1 MAVLNQNINKWGCL
15 DMINNFFF
23 KIFTFFVISLF
34 LSKNVYAQ
42 GAAADQY
49 KQMGGIAGLT
59 EVCFKTKNLEI
70 ALFKQIGQLF
80 YTQPEMGQMM
90 FGLLYSYFD
99 AKSVAI
105 EKKVVWNGTTQSYN
119 KKQFNC
125 KNAADKKLIKQ
136 FEMQF
141 MNGLKSQG

>member
-1 MAVLNQNINKWGCL
+1 MYK
-15 DMINNFFF
+15 FYFP
-23 KIFTFFVISLF
+23 KISIIIFLVLF

-59 EVCFKTKNLEI
+59 EVCFKTKNLEL
-70 ALFKQIGQLF
+70 ALFKQVGQLF

-99 AKSVAI
+99 AKSVAMD
-105 EKKVVWNGTTQSYN
+105 KKVVWNGTTQSYN
-119 KKQFNC
+119 KKQFDC

-136 FEMQF
+136 FEMQL

>member
-1 MAVLNQNINKWGCL
+1 MTNKIYL
-15 DMINNFFF
+15 TI
-23 KIFTFFVISLF
+23 ILLF
-34 LSKNVYAQ
+34 LYFLLSSKNVYAQ
-42 GAAADQY
+42 GSADDQY

-59 EVCFKTKNLEI
+59 EVCFKTKNLEL

-99 AKSVAI
+99 AKSVAM

-119 KKQFNC
+119 KKQFDCN
-125 KNAADKKLIKQ
+125 NAADKKFIKQ
-136 FEMQF
+136 FEMQL

>member
-1 MAVLNQNINKWGCL
+1 M
-15 DMINNFFF
+15 F
-23 KIFTFFVISLF
+23 KFYFLKIIAIIFLFLF
-34 LSKNVYAQ
+34 LSKTVYAQ

-59 EVCFKTKNLEI
+59 EVCFKTKNLEL

-99 AKSVAI
+99 AKSVAM

-119 KKQFNC
+119 KKQFDCN
-125 KNAADKKLIKQ
+125 NAADKKLIKQ
-136 FEMQF
+136 FEMQLI
-141 MNGLKSQG
+141 NGLKSQG

>member
-1 MAVLNQNINKWGCL
+1 MINKIYL
-15 DMINNFFF
+15 KLI
-23 KIFTFFVISLF
+23 ILF
-34 LSKNVYAQ
+34 LYFPVSSKNVYAQ

-59 EVCFKTKNLEI
+59 EVCFKTKNLEL

-90 FGLLYSYFD
+90 FGLLYSFFD
-99 AKSVAI
+99 AKSVAM

-119 KKQFNC
+119 KKQFDCN
-125 KNAADKKLIKQ
+125 NLADKKLIKQ
-136 FEMQF
+136 FEMQL

>member
-1 MAVLNQNINKWGCL
+1 M
-15 DMINNFFF
+15 F
-23 KIFTFFVISLF
+23 KSYFLKISTTIFLVLF
-34 LSKNVYAQ
+34 LSKTVYAQ

-59 EVCFKTKNLEI
+59 EVCFKTKNLEL

-99 AKSVAI
+99 AKSVAM

-119 KKQFNC
+119 KKQFDCN
-125 KNAADKKLIKQ
+125 NAADKKLIKQ
-136 FEMQF
+136 FEIQLMG
-141 MNGLKSQG
+141 GLKSQG

>member
-1 MAVLNQNINKWGCL
+1 M
-15 DMINNFFF
+15 F
-23 KIFTFFVISLF
+23 KFYFLKITAIIFLFLF
-34 LSKNVYAQ
+34 LSKTVYAQ

-59 EVCFKTKNLEI
+59 EVCLKTKNLELT
-70 ALFKQIGQLF
+70 LFKQIGQLF
-80 YTQPEMGQMM
+80 YSQPEMGQMM

-99 AKSVAI
+99 AKSVAM

-119 KKQFNC
+119 KKQFDCN
-125 KNAADKKLIKQ
+125 NAADKKLIKQ
-136 FEMQF
+136 FEMQL

>member
-1 MAVLNQNINKWGCL
+1 MINKIYYKL
-15 DMINNFFF
+15 FPFFI
-23 KIFTFFVISLF
+23 IFLLF
-34 LSKNVYAQ
+34 SKNVYAQ
-42 GAAADQY
+42 GSAADQY

-59 EVCFKTKNLEI
+59 EVCFATKNLEL
-70 ALFKQIGQLF
+70 ALFKQIGELL

-99 AKSVAI
+99 AKSVAM

-119 KKQFNC
+119 KKQFDCN
-125 KNAADKKLIKQ
+125 NAADKKLIKQ
-136 FEMQF
+136 FEIQL

>member
-1 MAVLNQNINKWGCL
+1 MLKSFL
-15 DMINNFFF
+15 
-23 KIFTFFVISLF
+23 KIGVVIFLVLF
-34 LSKNVYAQ
+34 LSKTVFAQ

-59 EVCFKTKNLEI
+59 EVCFKTKNLELT
-70 ALFKQIGQLF
+70 LFKQIGQLF

-119 KKQFNC
+119 KKQFDCN
-125 KNAADKKLIKQ
+125 NAADKKLIKQ
-136 FEMQF
+136 FEMQL

>member
-1 MAVLNQNINKWGCL
+1 MGVP
-15 DMINNFFF
+15 DMINKIYF
-23 KIFTFFVISLF
+23 KLFPFLVIFLL
-34 LSKNVYAQ
+34 LSKTVYAQ

-59 EVCFKTKNLEI
+59 EVCFKTKNLELT
-70 ALFKQIGQLF
+70 LFKQIGQLF

-99 AKSVAI
+99 AKSVAL

-119 KKQFNC
+119 KKQFDCN
-125 KNAADKKLIKQ
+125 NAADKKLIKQ
-136 FEMQF
+136 FEMQL

>member
-1 MAVLNQNINKWGCL
+1 M
-15 DMINNFFF
+15 F
-23 KIFTFFVISLF
+23 KLYLPKISTIIFLVLF

-59 EVCFKTKNLEI
+59 EVCFKTKNLEL
-70 ALFKQIGQLF
+70 ALFKEVGQLF

-99 AKSVAI
+99 AKSVAM

-119 KKQFNC
+119 KKQFDCN
-125 KNAADKKLIKQ
+125 NAADKKLIKQ
-136 FEMQF
+136 FEMQL

>member
-1 MAVLNQNINKWGCL
+1 M
-15 DMINNFFF
+15 F
-23 KIFTFFVISLF
+23 KLYFPKISTIIFLVLF

-59 EVCFKTKNLEI
+59 EVCFKTKNLEL

-99 AKSVAI
+99 AKSVAM

-119 KKQFNC
+119 KKQFDCN
-125 KNAADKKLIKQ
+125 NAADKKLIKQ
-136 FEMQF
+136 FEMQL

>member
-1 MAVLNQNINKWGCL
+1 M
-15 DMINNFFF
+15 F
-23 KIFTFFVISLF
+23 KFYFLKIIAIIFLFLF
-34 LSKNVYAQ
+34 LSKTVYAQ

-59 EVCFKTKNLEI
+59 EVCFKTKNLEL

-80 YTQPEMGQMM
+80 YTQLEMGQMM

-99 AKSVAI
+99 AKSVAM

-119 KKQFNC
+119 KKQFDCN
-125 KNAADKKLIKQ
+125 NAADKKLIKQ
-136 FEMQF
+136 FEMQL

>member
-1 MAVLNQNINKWGCL
+1 M
-15 DMINNFFF
+15 F
-23 KIFTFFVISLF
+23 KFYFLKIIAIIFLF
-34 LSKNVYAQ
+34 LLLSKTVYAQ

-59 EVCFKTKNLEI
+59 EVCFKTKNLELT
-70 ALFKQIGQLF
+70 LFKQIGQLF
-80 YTQPEMGQMM
+80 YSQPEMGQMM

-99 AKSVAI
+99 AKSVAM

-119 KKQFNC
+119 KKQFDCN
-125 KNAADKKLIKQ
+125 NAADKKLIKQ
-136 FEMQF
+136 FEMQL

>member
-1 MAVLNQNINKWGCL
+1 M
-15 DMINNFFF
+15 F
-23 KIFTFFVISLF
+23 KFYFLKIIAIIFLFLF
-34 LSKNVYAQ
+34 LSKTVYAQ

-49 KQMGGIAGLT
+49 RQMGGIAGLT
-59 EVCFKTKNLEI
+59 EVCFKTKNLEL

-99 AKSVAI
+99 AKSVAM

-119 KKQFNC
+119 KKQFDCN
-125 KNAADKKLIKQ
+125 NAADKKLIKQ
-136 FEMQF
+136 FEMQL

>member
-1 MAVLNQNINKWGCL
+1 M
-15 DMINNFFF
+15 F
-23 KIFTFFVISLF
+23 KFYFLKISSIIFLVLF
-34 LSKNVYAQ
+34 LSKTVYAQ

-59 EVCFKTKNLEI
+59 EVCFKTKNLEL

-99 AKSVAI
+99 AKSVAM

-119 KKQFNC
+119 KKQFDCN
-125 KNAADKKLIKQ
+125 NAADKKLIKQ
-136 FEMQF
+136 FEMQL

>member
-1 MAVLNQNINKWGCL
+1 MIYKINLKLILFCL
-15 DMINNFFF
+15 C
-23 KIFTFFVISLF
+23 F
-34 LSKNVYAQ
+34 LLSFKNVYAQ
-42 GAAADQY
+42 GSAADQY

-59 EVCFKTKNLEI
+59 EVCFETKNLEL

-99 AKSVAI
+99 AKSVAM
-105 EKKVVWNGTTQSYN
+105 EKKVIWNGTTQSYN
-119 KKQFNC
+119 KKQFDCN
-125 KNAADKKLIKQ
+125 NAADKKLIKQ
-136 FEMQF
+136 FEMQL

>member
-1 MAVLNQNINKWGCL
+1 MFK
-15 DMINNFFF
+15 FYFF
-23 KIFTFFVISLF
+23 KISAIIFLVLF
-34 LSKNVYAQ
+34 LSKTVYAQ

-59 EVCFKTKNLEI
+59 EVCFKTKNLEL

-99 AKSVAI
+99 AKSVAM

-119 KKQFNC
+119 KKQFDC

-136 FEMQF
+136 FEMQL